1 MLHAIQNAANAGA
14 FGFGK
19 QTRPTEAQMLAGNYA
34 KGRANWNGLT
44 LVIEQPRGTY
54 REGKG
59 WRTLM
64 AAHYGYIAGTRGN
77 DGDEV
82 DCFIGSS
89 VGSTRVY
96 VVNQVLRGRFDE
108 HKVMLCYDSEEAA
121 RDAYLRSYSRGWTGL
136 DSIAALSL
144 SQFKW
149 WLKNGDLTKPLSAE
163 NLPYEGTEPMNRVY
177 WTDDAEPIGQ
187 NLDTLLYGIRQH
199 DGAAGLMLD
208 SVSVADIHAD
218 PDNEEVLSM
227 DAMVTPFNRLQPKMN
242 VLQAVMARSGG
253 EVKPVAVQVSEPFK
267 QRGTV
272 NVAAVFELSDGQTVT
287 VYFHNP
293 DSTPA
298 KLAPGDELISWKWLL
313 NKKDV
318 TIVVAPERGQDLNIR
333 EVARRL
339 MRLAEKNS
347 PAFQRA
353 NAKRSERMAAI
364 QSLTD
369 EVAGLEA
376 TLASEQN
383 RLDVVRLQAQ
393 ERAEKKASE
402 DANKPPAVIAK
413 LADGTEGNSINKYL
427 TGILSEIETVRA
439 DLDVKGVAY
448 PSPDQFMEDVNAGNR
463 AGFSIAK
470 IKASLAE
477 NESTLADLMAGK
489 TTPRK
494 VGGTGSTKASA
505 SAWLNERIAEDQQAI
520 ASGGFLISTNARNYL
535 GTLRT
540 ILRTGVDDGFTSDEQ
555 RAKEAE
561 DRAKAEAARAEEQA
575 RIEALASENREYEV
589 GSYDEMKQP
598 LHLYYSIPA
607 SRPEWV
613 AKLAEAATA
622 EEKFQFMQSTGLTF
636 KGMESFAKQID
647 YNRARKNGVEFSY
660 FSIAPR
666 KGTYSVEFIIDLQE
680 KVSSAIYEFKNALT
694 GFDAWIQGNPAMLAT
709 AIAMDKAAIA
719 VGARVQWFKP
729 VATMD
734 SAYTLDSGLTHAIA
748 ALAITGAIAANN
760 APIHAAEGNPVQ
772 AALSAEVAM
781 SAEEATKVLEQYEA
795 GELVA
800 IKLMTMDAAGSAQVC
815 GAILAGDETA
825 GVIDIDAEGAAM
837 AYADNE
843 ATKPVYQARLSGDDA
858 AQLVTLALAAAT
870 KAKET
875 APAQPTFAVGDYLT
889 ALFPSLNKQP
899 SIEKYKERPSG
910 TTSLGKVE
918 KVLSLTAE
926 EYDEFANNLMASN
939 PSLGGGGSASDHPLI
954 TDDLFKRSLSDWT
967 AEQQAA
973 WRTTSYVLVTVVQ
986 APGRE
991 TFVVDS
997 QGYDYARYVGLN
1009 PKPAA
1014 APVVPAAPTPDPV
1027 AVPDPDPVQA
1037 ATGIVDGDDQPV
1049 TTEAA
1054 QKAAAIVAIL
1064 VNRYGF
1070 TKSGETL
1077 SYGIGL
1083 NMPRSHLS
1091 MHVGVDRSTP
1101 TILEIEGEF
1110 TAAEYSTS
1118 DTPEQIAAALDMADF
1133 AELYGDYDAQGNLI
1147 PTITNEESIFFGK
1160 PLPYALA
1167 AMRVE
1172 EGASKVGASVHY
1184 GDFNGS
1190 TSGVLSFDGAP
1201 TGTNTVI
1208 GITAQIHSAGQVW
1221 ARADISEAGD
1231 VVLLKGT
1238 AGSEEV
1244 AKPDTAQQVADALSA
1259 LIDAWGK
1266 AQAAVVAERAKTR
1279 RNPAKKKREP
1289 VMQVPTQENPDAAI
1303 LRAIVDGAT
1312 DPLTADLEA
1321 LEAIYERN
1329 ADNAEIQ
1336 ALFEQ
1341 AVNVVIAAENKATA
1355 SV

>member
-1 MLHAIQNAANAGA
+1 MPAIPFDAMLHAIQNAANAGA

-19 QTRPTEAQMLAGNYA
+19 QTRPTEAQLLAGNYA
-34 KGRANWNGLT
+34 KGRVMWQGLP

-64 AAHYGYIAGTRGN
+64 ASHYGYIAGTRGN

-82 DCFIGSS
+82 DCFIGSFVDS
-89 VGSTRVY
+89 SRVY

-121 RDAYLRSYSRGWTGL
+121 RDAYMRSYSRGWTGL

-149 WLKNGDLTKPLSAE
+149 WLKNGDLTKPLSAD

-177 WTDDAEPIGQ
+177 WTTDAEPMGQ
-187 NLDTLLYGIRQH
+187 SLDKLMYGLRQH
-199 DGAAGLMLD
+199 DGAAGLLLD
-208 SVSVADIHAD
+208 SVSVADIHGD
-218 PDNEEVLSM
+218 PDNEAVLTM
-227 DAMVTPFNRLQPKMN
+227 DAMVTPFNKLQPKMN

-272 NVAAVFELSDGQTVT
+272 NVATVFELSDGQTVT

-318 TIVVAPERGQDLNIR
+318 TIVVAPERGSDLNIR

-383 RLDVVRLQAQ
+383 RLEVVKQQAQ
-393 ERAEKKASE
+393 EREAKAAESVSAPVVAYVRRDGDGAKGLQGDAYTDIGDAQNALDETDRPVGSLYLIEANSDAIRFSFGARTQMLKATGMVDRE
-402 DANKPPAVIAK
+402 RFTKLMDEVRRWANKEIGSHS
-413 LADGTEGNSINKYL
+413 ADWLKVHGPEYMAL
-427 TGILSEIETVRA
+427 YRGIELEWA
-439 DLDVKGVAY
+439 
-448 PSPDQFMEDVNAGNR
+448 
-463 AGFSIAK
+463 
-470 IKASLAE
+470 
-477 NESTLADLMAGK
+477 
-489 TTPRK
+489 RK
-494 VGGTGSTKASA
+494 
-505 SAWLNERIAEDQQAI
+505 AI
-520 ASGGFLISTNARNYL
+520 AQWMQGDAGMA
-535 GTLRT
+535 
-540 ILRTGVDDGFTSDEQ
+540 
-555 RAKEAE
+555 
-561 DRAKAEAARAEEQA
+561 
-575 RIEALASENREYEV
+575 
-589 GSYDEMKQP
+589 EMKFP
-598 LHLYYSIPA
+598 GD
-607 SRPEWV
+607 PE
-613 AKLAEAATA
+613 
-622 EEKFQFMQSTGLTF
+622 
-636 KGMESFAKQID
+636 
-647 YNRARKNGVEFSY
+647 
-660 FSIAPR
+660 P
-666 KGTYSVEFIIDLQE
+666 DL
-680 KVSSAIYEFKNALT
+680 
-694 GFDAWIQGNPAMLAT
+694 
-709 AIAMDKAAIA
+709 
-719 VGARVQWFKP
+719 
-729 VATMD
+729 
-734 SAYTLDSGLTHAIA
+734 
-748 ALAITGAIAANN
+748 
-760 APIHAAEGNPVQ
+760 
-772 AALSAEVAM
+772 
-781 SAEEATKVLEQYEA
+781 
-795 GELVA
+795 
-800 IKLMTMDAAGSAQVC
+800 
-815 GAILAGDETA
+815 
-825 GVIDIDAEGAAM
+825 
-837 AYADNE
+837 
-843 ATKPVYQARLSGDDA
+843 
-858 AQLVTLALAAAT
+858 
-870 KAKET
+870 
-875 APAQPTFAVGDYLT
+875 PAQPTFAVGDYLK
-889 ALFPSLNKQP
+889 ANFPSLNKRQ
-899 SIEKYKERPSG
+899 SIADYKENPSG
-910 TTSLGKVE
+910 SEWLCKVQ
-918 KVLSLTAE
+918 KVLSLTPEA
-926 EYDEFANNLMASN
+926 YDEFANNLMASN
-939 PSLGGGGSASDHPLI
+939 PSLGEGGSASDSPLI

-967 AEQQAA
+967 PEQQAEWKA
-973 WRTTSYVLVTVVQ
+973 TSYSLVTVVE

-991 TFVVDS
+991 TFVVDA
-997 QGYDYARYVGLN
+997 QGYDYARYVGLD
-1009 PKPAA
+1009 PKPAI
-1014 APVVPAAPTPDPV
+1014 APVVSAAHTPDPV

-1077 SYGIGL
+1077 SYAIGL

-1133 AELYGDYDAQGNLI
+1133 AELYGDYDAQGNLS

-1190 TSGVLSFDGAP
+1190 TSGGLSLDGAP

-1221 ARADISEAGD
+1221 ARADISEDGD
-1231 VVLLKGT
+1231 VVLLKGA

-1266 AQAAVVAERAKTR
+1266 AQAAAVAERAKTR
-1279 RNPAKKKREP
+1279 RNPAKTKKEP
-1289 VMQVPTQENPDAAI
+1289 AQVVKQEQPENVRLVVKRDPVSDSVEWQAMSGDNWVLQTTFDTLEAAKEALKSRGYDIDTVPVLEAEWIPSAKRFGPAKPIATAATTENPDAAI
-1303 LRAIVDGAT
+1303 LRAIIDGTT

-1329 ADNAEIQ
+1329 AANAEIQ

-1341 AVNVVIAAENKATA
+1341 AVNVVIEAENKATA